1 MQEAR
6 DLSAT
11 GFLELQNNSTSLAM
25 SCGLVAL
32 CAELLDRKTI
42 RRVATVLLGNVVA
55 LLALLTS
62 EGDLGANILRLASHC
77 SYSSGPSSETIDSL
91 RICSGGGV

>member
-1 MQEAR
+1 
-6 DLSAT
+6 
-11 GFLELQNNSTSLAM
+11 M
-25 SCGLVAL
+25 SSGLVAP

-42 RRVATVLLGNVVA
+42 RRVAAVLLGDVVA